1 MANDNKIMVFWQF
14 LQTKIFLNCCPLDL
28 FPDQTTHYMKQALLS
43 ALSSRYRKI
52 IVLLTILAAPLPL
65 LAAGSQ
71 GPSVGPVRVE
81 FIIFGFILLGVAVF
95 HHKTFNV
102 AVIGLTVLLAFKLI
116 FDPGFHLFEH
126 LFGHTPFAD
135 QILDKSLREGEWGI
149 ILNLLGLLLGFAV
162 LSKIFEESGVPDMLP
177 RYLPDDWKGPFLLLI
192 FVFILSSF
200 LDNIA
205 AALIGGTIALVVFNR
220 KVHIGYIAALVAAS
234 NAGGSGSVVGDTTT
248 TMMWID
254 GVSAFNV
261 LHAYVAA
268 LVALLFFAWF
278 ASHQQD
284 KYQRIMKDPGQNA
297 KIDWL
302 KILNVALILIGAIAS
317 NILYDMPAL
326 GVWIAIV
333 IGAFIRPVPW
343 KEVPGAIK
351 GSIFLICLVFCAS
364 MMPVEELPNAS
375 WVTALALGFL
385 SAVFDN
391 IPLTKLCLDQGHYDW
406 GMLAYTVGFGGSM
419 VWFGSS
425 AGVAITNKFP
435 EGRNVFEWVKKGW
448 HVAVAYVLG
457 FFALYLL
464 LGWEPA
470 DNKEHKII
478 NCPVPGCPM
487 ASPAPADAHGG
498 SISWVDITK

>member
-1 MANDNKIMVFWQF
+1 
-14 LQTKIFLNCCPLDL
+14 
-28 FPDQTTHYMKQALLS
+28 MKNL
-43 ALSSRYRKI
+43 
-52 IVLLTILAAPLPL
+52 ILAFLAGNTKRLSL
-65 LAAGSQ
+65 LFIILLCPVAIFASDGSV
-71 GPSVGPVRVE
+71 PMIGPVRVE
-81 FIIFGFILLGVAVF
+81 FLIFGLILLGVALF
-95 HHKTFNV
+95 HKQTFWV
-102 AVIGLTVLLAFKLI
+102 AVTGLTVLLAFKFI
-116 FDPGFHLFEH
+116 FDPAFHLGEH
-126 LFGHTPFAD
+126 MFGTIPFGE
-135 QILDKSLREGEWGI
+135 QILDKGLRQGEWGI

-162 LSKIFEESGVPDMLP
+162 LSKIFEESRVPEILP

-205 AALIGGTIALVVFNR
+205 AALIGGTIALVVFKN

-254 GVSAFNV
+254 GVAAFNV

-268 LVALLFFAWF
+268 VVALLFFAWF
-278 ASHQQD
+278 AAHQQD
-284 KYQRIMKDPGQNA
+284 KYQKIQKDANINV

-302 KILNVALILIGAIAS
+302 KLLHVVLILAGAIIS

-333 IGAFIRPVPW
+333 IGVLLRPVPW
-343 KEVPGAIK
+343 KEVPGALK
-351 GSIFLICLVFCAS
+351 GTIFLLCLVICAS
-364 MMPVEELPNAS
+364 MMPVEELPDAS

-406 GMLAYTVGFGGSM
+406 GMLAYAVGFGGSM
-419 VWFGSS
+419 IWFGSS

-435 EGRNVFEWVKKGW
+435 EGRNVVLWLKKGW
-448 HVAVAYVLG
+448 HIAVAYIIG
-457 FFALYLL
+457 FFTLYLL

-470 DNKEHKII
+470 DTKEHKIN

-487 ASPAPADAHGG
+487 AGQTEM
-498 SISWVDITK
+498 VK